1 MNDKSNRH
9 AGLIIGLIVGLIIA
23 YKRKSNF
30 WGYVGFGLLGAVV
43 ISEITTLAGFPKS
56 NKINNDLQNNK

>member
-9 AGLIIGLIVGLIIA
+9 TGVIIGLIVGLIFA
-23 YKRKSNF
+23 YKRKSGF

-43 ISEITTLAGFPKS
+43 IGEITTLAGFPKS
-56 NKINNDLQNNK
+56 NKINNE